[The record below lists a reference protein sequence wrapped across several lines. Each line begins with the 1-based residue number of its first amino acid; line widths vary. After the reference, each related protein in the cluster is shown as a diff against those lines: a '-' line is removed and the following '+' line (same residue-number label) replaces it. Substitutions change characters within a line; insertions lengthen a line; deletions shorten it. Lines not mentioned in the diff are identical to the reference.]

1 MGLLRATLRLT
12 APLGSELIGPTLFGR
27 LCWLV
32 AEGEGADALA
42 RFLDP
47 AAMWR
52 LSDAFPHG
60 FLPRPLTAP
69 RPLGARD
76 PTALKKLK
84 KRALVRRETWLARR
98 AAWDET
104 ALDPDRDLAD
114 APRLEQRRAHNVV
127 DRRGRG
133 TLETGGL
140 FFLTEDWRC
149 AREET
154 ARLDLYIETGDA
166 PECVRRRLA
175 DLGAEGFGRD
185 ASTGRGRWT
194 VEAVAPDPE
203 LAEGP
208 RAGRRMSLSRGALD
222 ASTMREALWKLAPHF
237 GKAGPQVTASGAS
250 PFKKPALLTQ
260 PGLTFR
266 AEGPGPWGRWVTG
279 AHPARPEIGLNAFHV
294 TIPFAEA
301 PP

>member
-1 MGLLRATLRLT
+1 MELLRATLRLT
-12 APLGSELIGPTLFGR
+12 SPLGSELIGPTLFGR

-32 AEGEGADALA
+32 LEGEGQPALE

-47 AAMWR
+47 GRMWR

-60 FLPRPLTAP
+60 LLPRPLVRP
-69 RPLGARD
+69 RPLGDRD
-76 PTALKKLK
+76 PTDLKEIK
-84 KRALVRRETWLARR
+84 KRPFVRREAWLARR
-98 AAWDET
+98 REWDER
-104 ALDPDRDLAD
+104 ALDRDRDLAK
-114 APRLEQRRAHNVV
+114 APSLPMRRAHNVV

-140 FFLTEDWRC
+140 FFLGEDWRF

-154 ARLDLYIETGDA
+154 ARLDLYVETDDA
-166 PECVRRRLA
+166 PAIVERRLS

-203 LAEGP
+203 LARGP
-208 RAGRRMSLSRGALD
+208 ADGRRMSVSRGALD
-222 ASTMREALWKLAPHF
+222 PSSMREALWKLVPHF
-237 GKAGPQVTASGAS
+237 GKAGPQVTGAGAS
-250 PFKKPALLTQ
+250 PFKRPTLLTM

-266 AEGPGPWGRWVTG
+266 PDGAGPWGRWIDG
-279 AHPARPEIGLNAFHV
+279 IHPERREIGLNAFHV

-301 PP
+301 PI